1 MSKSATQIMTI
12 KDASEKLGTTIR
24 TLQRQIKQ
32 GKYKSKL
39 LKGRRYVVIPTT
51 QTATNDAPMTQENVA
66 PQPPKKTA
74 EIPTIP
80 QGYILIDK
88 ATLEDLRGQLK
99 ELTTSVREM
108 QSTQKLLIEKGLGLQ
123 QLPPATIATDTTT
136 EPRQDS
142 DNVIVVDADKTQAN
156 HKKHSDSKGDKDAKM
171 SQDVSQTTEGDKNAP
186 QATTEASPKPDKQE
200 VKTIWQM
207 LGGLFK

>member
-1 MSKSATQIMTI
+1 MTNTTTQTMTI
-12 KDASEKLGTTIR
+12 KDASEKLGVTIR

-32 GKYKSKL
+32 GKYKSYIR
-39 LKGRRYVVIPTT
+39 KGKRYIKIS
-51 QTATNDAPMTQENVA
+51 ATNDATMSQENVA
-66 PQPPKKTA
+66 PPPTKKNA
-74 EIPTIP
+74 EVPTIP

-123 QLPPATIATDTTT
+123 QLPPATTTTNATT

-142 DNVIVVDADKTQAN
+142 DNVVVDVADKSQPKN
-156 HKKHSDSKGDKDAKM
+156 KKHSDKHHDTDAKM
-171 SQDVSQTTEGDKNAP
+171 SQDVSQDSEAP
-186 QATTEASPKPDKQE
+186 KDATQGHIEVSIEPDNNENKQKWYNKPF
-200 VKTIWQM
+200 WN
-207 LGGLFK
+207 LFKS

>member
-1 MSKSATQIMTI
+1 MTTNATQTMTI
-12 KDASEKLGTTIR
+12 KDASEKLGVTIR

-39 LKGRRYVVIPTT
+39 LKGKRYVAIPTT
-51 QTATNDAPMTQENVA
+51 QTATNDAPMSQDNVA
-66 PQPPKKTA
+66 PPQPKKTA

-123 QLPPATIATDTTT
+123 QLQAPTATTSTTT
-136 EPRQDS
+136 EPRQDN
-142 DNVIVVDADKTQAN
+142 DNVIVDVVEVSPIKDIKKND
-156 HKKHSDSKGDKDAKM
+156 KHSDTHAKM
-171 SQDVSQTTEGDKNAP
+171 SQDVSQQAEAP
-186 QATTEASPKPDKQE
+186 KDATQATTEVNPEP
-200 VKTIWQM
+200 VKTKEWYNKPFWEI
-207 LGGLFK
+207 FKK